1 MFETRHAVYNLQFLS
16 ICLSSML
23 FSASYNMLIPEL
35 PDYLTSLGGAEYKG
49 LIIALFTLTA
59 GLSRPVSGQLTDTIG
74 RKPVVIAGTLVC
86 IFCGFLYPLLGTVS
100 GFLLLRLLHGFSTG
114 FTPTATMAYVSDVVP
129 PSRWGEALGWQGLFF
144 GMGMAL
150 GPALGSFI
158 KLFYSF
164 DVLFYCSSLV
174 AFASFA
180 LVFNLKETLPDKK
193 TFTLKTLKLNRRT
206 VFAPEALPPAIVTF
220 LAYLSFG
227 MVLTLIPDW
236 SGHLGVVYKGLFF
249 IVFTVA
255 SLLVRLAAG
264 KLSDVKGRVPL
275 IYTGLVCLLVS
286 LVLMAYFQTFG
297 GLIAGSV
304 VYGLAMGVLSPA
316 LNAWTIDLS
325 LPERRGKAIATMF
338 IGLEAGIGA
347 GALLS
352 GMYYQDVIA
361 RVPQIMFACALVT
374 LAAIIYLQIYQKRLD
389 FAAATGFKQTEE
401 NEANF

>member
-1 MFETRHAVYNLQFLS
+1 MFETHRTIYNLQFLS

-35 PDYLTSLGGAEYKG
+35 PGYLTSLGGAEFKG

-74 RKPVVIAGTLVC
+74 RKPVIIAGTIVC
-86 IFCGFLYPLLGTVS
+86 IVCGFLYPALGTVA
-100 GFLLLRLLHGFSTG
+100 GFLLLRFLHGFSTG

-129 PSRWGEALGWQGLFF
+129 PKRWGEALGWQGLFF

-158 KLFYSF
+158 KLYYSF
-164 DVLFYCSSLV
+164 DVLFYGSSLV
-174 AFASFA
+174 AFLSFA
-180 LVFNLKETLPDKK
+180 LIFNLKETLTAKK
-193 TFTLKTLKLNRRT
+193 AFTLRTLKLDRRNI
-206 VFAPEALPPAIVTF
+206 FAPEAFPPAIITF

-236 SGHLGVVYKGLFF
+236 SGHLGIVYKGLFF
-249 IVFTVA
+249 IVFTVS

-264 KLSDVKGRVPL
+264 KLSDEHGRVPL
-275 IYTGLVCLLVS
+275 IYAGLALLLVS
-286 LVLMAYFQTFG
+286 LALLAYFQTFG
-297 GLIAGSV
+297 GLIAGAV

-316 LNAWTIDLS
+316 LNAWTVDLS

-352 GMYYQDVIA
+352 GMYYQNEIA
-361 RVPQIMFACALVT
+361 RIPQIMLTCALVA
-374 LAAIIYLQIYQKRLD
+374 LAAIIYLQIYLKRFD
-389 FAAATGFKQTEE
+389 FTAAPEKES
-401 NEANF
+401 EA